1 MRRLLALVCAVV
13 FFESAFYAV
22 ITPLLPELSTT
33 FDLSKTQAG
42 VLTASYGVGTLVGSI
57 PMGWLVA
64 RAGVR
69 ITLQLGLALMVVG
82 SVAFPL
88 AETAPALDAARF
100 VQGVG
105 SAGVWTAALGWLVRS
120 VPAQRRGA
128 SIGSALAAATIG
140 SLFGPV
146 LGGVASAAGTELV
159 FCVAAGLGA
168 ACMVVAARLPAPARA
183 GHASLRALARAVR
196 EPSIALGLWLMI
208 LPGTLFG
215 TINVLV
221 PLHLDRLGG
230 GAAAITVAFLAA
242 SGLEALISPL
252 AGRLTDTRGPLVPA
266 LAGLAGGT
274 VAMSLLPWPGSVG
287 LLVLAVLLSAPLI
300 GFLWTPA
307 IALVG
312 EGAEALDVE
321 PGFAFGL
328 TNLGWA
334 LGQAVGS
341 AGSAALAQA
350 TADAVPQLGLAA
362 ACLITL
368 LALRRPARAVA

>member
-1 MRRLLALVCAVV
+1 M
-13 FFESAFYAV
+13 
-22 ITPLLPELSTT
+22 P
-33 FDLSKTQAG
+33 D
-42 VLTASYGVGTLVGSI
+42 TA
-57 PMGWLVA
+57 
-64 RAGVR
+64 
-69 ITLQLGLALMVVG
+69 
-82 SVAFPL
+82 
-88 AETAPALDAARF
+88 
-100 VQGVG
+100 
-105 SAGVWTAALGWLVRS
+105 
-120 VPAQRRGA
+120 
-128 SIGSALAAATIG
+128 GSAL
-140 SLFGPV
+140 S
-146 LGGVASAAGTELV
+146 S
-159 FCVAAGLGA
+159 
-168 ACMVVAARLPAPARA
+168 R
-183 GHASLRALARAVR
+183 
-196 EPSIALGLWLMI
+196 IALGLWLMI

-274 VAMSLLPWPGSVG
+274 VAMSLLPWPGTVW

-341 AGSAALAQA
+341 AGGAALAQA
-350 TADAVPQLGLAA
+350 TGDAVPQLGLAA

-368 LALRRPARAVA
+368 LTLRRPARTVA